1 MSAGLL
7 CRLRRSLAAVLLVG
21 LAVPTFAQTT
31 PVATLGG
38 DSFVSLDEDVGTY
51 NVVVNL
57 SPAPASSITI
67 NYALNSL
74 STTDSDYTD
83 PNSGSISVAANEAS
97 ANIPVVIVDD
107 NLEELNELFRV
118 RLIAGSGYTLGGGNS
133 IIVQDVIIQD
143 NDRLNAIIDQSDGDT
158 TVTEADGTDTYTFPL
173 DRQPPGDVEIMVV
186 SNATNVA
193 TVSPSILTFT
203 TANWN
208 MAQTV
213 TVTGVNNNRD
223 DAMNA
228 RTAIIQHAAMSTI
241 EYDLDSVDVTVTD
254 DDVPV
259 LTVSEQDGHTT
270 IVEGGDART
279 FVVVSDIP
287 IDGLVSYR
295 SPTSDDLSIVF
306 ITPPTLTGETP
317 MHTSEISFGDDDM
330 DDPSGRT
337 ATAVIRAGSGYTLGD
352 PSTVTFTVIDNDP
365 TTVTLAGVDGDI
377 GEGDGKPF
385 TVTLG
390 RELVDGEVLAV
401 PLTFMGEATP
411 GTDYTV
417 TGAAAT
423 GVAYTGLNSAT
434 GTVTF
439 TGPSAASATL
449 TLSATPDSDVEAS
462 GETVIIDLG
471 TLDGDSGTGLDGG
484 ATGTD
489 NLADFSIQPFSAS
502 ITLTSTTGS
511 EGNSGSQDTRFQ
523 INMAPARSRLT
534 NFLVCIDPG
543 STAIYQGGGRDFILR
558 TASRNSF
565 IVGVGSTT
573 QAQGTTTPGCTAVV
587 VGANATNT
595 GTTYNIRT
603 DGDTTDEPDET
614 VVLTLA
620 RVTASTSSVNTP
632 NGVAISP
639 TANRVTFTITDDD
652 PTVVSLTRP
661 SSDTGAVH
669 EGAEAILVV
678 DLSRRLI
685 NGETID
691 VPLSIS
697 GTNVTPDDWNLA
709 LSGTSFG
716 ATLSGED
723 TSTPLLRISDAASL
737 GGANL
742 FLTPTFDETDEG
754 GTETYTIALGPDGA
768 GTNGFDRTTL
778 GTNVGGGADPHATTN
793 TLDLEVLD
801 SMRHTMSLSLDSEM
815 GAEGDSGLSDG
826 ATMTM
831 TIDPP
836 SPQVVSFDI
845 QLSGTATRG
854 GNDYSVFVAGS
865 NTDGSVSDST
875 LRLNLPANRATV
887 PFRIRANGDTVDESN
902 ETVTLALVRFGTPA
916 NVIFD
921 DDATTVTY
929 TITDDDTAGVTITET
944 DDATTLIEDGTD
956 DYGVV
961 LTSQPTADVTI
972 TPTSGTTATAT
983 VSPSALTFTATNW
996 DTAQTFTVTGV
1007 DNAIDGADQEVT
1019 ISHTATATGDAI
1031 YNAITPASV
1040 TATVIDDEPT
1050 IVSLTRTGGTGAIEE
1065 GGTVGF
1071 TIALDRALT
1080 AGEIIDVPLSIGGTG
1095 VTTDDWSLTAA
1106 GTGVTLSAEGTAT
1119 PLLSFAGEGSETA
1132 TLVLT
1137 TARDVT
1143 TEGTGTETYTIA
1155 LGPNDNSAN
1164 GFDHA
1169 SRATNVGGGADPH
1182 PSDNTFDVMVGD
1194 VSLISFALAS
1204 SAADEGVG
1212 THNVVFNLMPAPTA
1226 DMMITYVS
1234 TAHSATENGD
1244 YSVPGRRISVTANTS
1259 SVSIP
1264 VTIID
1269 DSLDEIRESAAL
1281 TLTTIGSD
1289 YTPGSTS
1296 THTLFIIDND
1306 ATTVTLAGAAGD
1318 IMEGADKAFT
1328 VTLGRA
1334 LAAGEALAVP
1344 LTFMGEATPG
1354 TDYTVT
1360 GATASGVT
1368 YSGLGSAAGTVT
1380 FTGPSA
1386 ASTTLTLSATADSDV
1401 EASGESVIIGL
1412 GTLNSNSG
1420 TDLGGGASGTDNLA
1434 DFNIGGPPPVIGITG
1449 GPAVTEGSAATFTV
1463 TASRAQATDLPI
1475 MLTVADAAAPGD
1487 YLDSGDEGARMVNLP
1502 GGTTMT
1508 TVQIATQADRIDEP
1522 NGLITATIADG
1533 TGYTVDTPPAATV
1546 QVRDDDMTAV
1556 ALSSSTA
1563 GNITE
1568 GASKVFTVAL
1578 TRPLIAGESLAV
1590 PLTFMGEA
1598 TPGTDYTVTGPAA
1611 MGIAYSGLNSAAGT
1625 VTFTGPSADRTR
1637 LTLTA
1642 TLDNEVEAAGET
1654 VDIDLGTLGRDS
1666 GTNLGGGAF
1675 DADILNIFTIEDP
1688 SILTIT
1694 GGAAVTEGSSV
1705 TFTVTADRVPSSD
1718 LDITLTV
1725 ADAAA
1730 GDYLDAGD
1738 EGERMVT
1745 LSGTT
1750 TATLEIPTQADAID
1764 ETNGLITMTIADGTG
1779 YTVGMPSSAMVGV
1792 SDDDATTVTL
1802 AGTAADINE
1811 GVTRNLTVTVNRPLA
1826 AGESLA
1832 VPLTLGGTATR
1843 GTDYTLTGTDADGIA
1858 YTIPDSGPAGT
1869 VTFTGPA
1876 PAIATLTLAV
1886 QTDDADDAGET
1897 ITIAPGT
1904 PTGSGPGGPLG
1915 GALIGTGSLDY
1926 TIMQDPAI
1934 VLLPTLAITEGASA
1948 NYAVSLAV
1956 LPTIDVTIAVTGQA
1970 GTELTLSPDALTFTA
1985 TNWNT
1990 IQSFTVTAG
1999 TDADA
2004 DDDTATLM
2012 HTATG
2017 GNYDTV
2023 TAQITVNTRDED
2035 EAGVTL
2041 TETQDDT
2048 TVIEQGSADGGT
2060 DTYTVVLATQPAS
2073 AVEITVTSDTTSA
2086 ATVSPM
2092 TLTFTTANW
2101 NTAQTVTVTGINDNR
2116 VNAGGERTA
2125 SLSHHISTGDS
2136 RSYPTNGLSPA
2147 PVTVTVSDDDE
2158 AGVTLTETQ
2167 GGTTVVEDGS
2177 ADGGTD
2183 TYTVE
2188 LDTQPSADVVI
2199 VPTSGTTSAAT
2210 VSPPRL
2216 TFTPAN
2222 WEAVQT
2228 VTVTGADDST
2238 DAVDRQS
2245 SITHAATSTD
2255 ADYNDIMVDSV
2266 TATVRD
2272 DEPTVVSLMRTG
2284 TTGAVDEGG
2293 TVGFTITLGRALSA
2307 GEIIDVPLSIGGTNV
2322 TTADWSLA
2330 AAGSGVSLTNEATAT
2345 PLLSFAE
2352 GAETATLELSPEAD
2366 NIDEGTETYRIELG
2380 ANGDGTNGFDHTSLG
2395 TNVGGG
2401 ADPHGSANGFDVEVV
2416 DAASHIVSVAID
2428 PAMGAEGDTGLS
2440 DGATVTVTVTPPRPQ
2455 GFALSLE
2462 LSGTATRGSDY
2473 RFTQADNS
2481 EITGA
2486 LELSF
2491 AADQASV
2498 AYKIRVSG
2506 DAVDEDDETVIVTV
2520 DRVGT
2525 TPEDVAIAPGA
2536 ASVSYTVLNDDTP
2549 PGVTLVEPNGA
2560 TTLTETGSARYTMVL
2575 NRQPTSDVTVVATS
2589 GMASLATV
2597 SPAAGLI
2604 FSDSNWDTAQTVTVT
2619 GVNNDAD
2626 ASDRT
2631 VIISHAATSTDSNY
2645 SGLAV
2650 ASVTATVS
2658 DDDATPVT
2666 LAGAAG
2672 NLTEGDAKTITV
2684 TLGRALVAGEVLAVP
2699 LSFGGAAT
2707 PGTDYSITG
2716 RAASGVSYTGLN
2728 GAAGTVTFTGPL
2740 TGMTATVATLT
2751 LSATV
2756 DSVDEGGGETVDIDL
2771 GTLDGDSGTNLGGG
2785 ASGTDSLADFTIEE
2799 PVVIDITGGAAVT
2812 EGSSATF
2819 TLTASRAPGAELSI
2833 TVAVTDAAAGNF
2845 VDSGAEGEATVT
2857 LASGATT
2864 VTYEVATQAD
2874 VTDEASGTLTVTVAD
2889 GDGYMVGPSP
2899 VAMVAVNDDD
2909 ATVVTLS
2916 GAGGNLNEGATSALS
2931 VTLNRGLISGESL
2944 AVPLTL
2950 GGTAERGTDY
2960 TLTGTPANNIAYD
2973 IPDSGGAGT
2982 VTFSGPS
2989 VSAATLTLR
2998 ILTDIITDA
3007 NETIDID
3014 LGPLGTTTGTNLG
3027 GGARGTDNLADFVI
3041 MEEPTIVLMPASL
3054 TVTEGGSAVG
3064 YAVSLATRP
3073 MVNVAIAVT
3082 GHSGTDL
3089 SPTPSGLTFTSANWS
3104 AVQTITVTADTDV
3117 DAVDDT
3123 ARLTHTASATG
3134 DGYDGVTAQL
3144 PVTITDPDMAGV
3156 TLVETAGAT
3165 RIVENGSTDTYT
3177 VELSTQ
3183 PSGNVELMI
3192 ASSDQTAAT
3201 VSPTGLTFTMGN
3213 WNTAQEVTVRGVDD
3227 RIDNAG
3233 GERRVS
3239 LSHRISRG
3247 DGNSYPTDGLTLESL
3262 AVTVVDD
3269 DEAGVRFSETGV
3281 TVNENGA
3288 EDGGTASYT
3297 VVLTTPPAGA
3307 VEIAVSSDLP
3317 TAATASPAV
3326 LTFTVGNWDTEQT
3339 VTVRGVD
3346 DRLDNSPRDRR
3357 RTRISHG
3364 IRVGDGVGYPT
3375 SLSLTAVVVAVLD
3388 DDAAPAVMISAMED
3402 FTVNENG
3409 GMASYTVE
3417 LASQPAGDVEIT
3429 TTSTMP
3435 IAAMVSPASLTFT
3448 TANWDTAQRV
3458 TVTGVDDNI
3467 NNPDNRRTASI
3478 GHRISNGDGG
3488 GYPTDGLSPESVVV
3502 TVTDD
3507 DAAPGVM
3514 ISVDVATVN
3523 ENGGT
3528 ASYTVELASQPAGD
3542 VEITTT
3548 STMPIAAMVS
3558 PASLTFT
3565 TVNWDTA
3572 QRVTVTG
3579 VDDNINNPGNRRT
3592 ASIGHRI
3599 SVGDGGGYPTDG
3611 LSPESVV
3618 VTVTDD
3624 DAAPGVTISVDVATV
3639 NENGGTASY
3648 TVVLDSQPGA
3658 PVQLTVTSDTPTA
3671 ATAGPST
3678 LTFTTVNW
3686 NTAQVVTVTG
3696 VVDDIDHPGGA
3707 RTASIGHRISNGDG
3721 GRYPTDGLSPESVV
3735 VTVTDG
3741 ETETSQMQAA
3751 QETWLPRFGLMALEH
3766 MLGGLDARFSLT
3778 DRAPGLS
3785 GNVSGLSS
3793 GRALPGVDHGIGDVS
3808 GLGAD
3813 GFGQGAGHGD
3823 GLGAGSVDRL
3833 LNLSR
3838 TLSLRDM
3845 LSGSRFVYTDQD
3857 GVSVWGQASYSRYE
3871 DAREGVTVDG
3881 EVTTGLLGVDSDNG
3895 RTLLG
3900 LALSYSEGTGDWSGA
3915 SAQGELSSTLAS
3927 LLPYIRHNV
3936 TERLQLWAAASYGL
3950 GNLEQ
3955 SSTSADSRHDINQLS
3970 ASVGLRGTLLE
3981 RPVEAGGLKLELTS
3995 DATLARIESN
4005 DDDGGVAGLTADTQ
4019 RLRLGLEW
4027 SWQMP
4032 QADGGRLVPELELGM
4047 RYDGGDSSDGV
4058 GVELGGGI
4066 SWELPSRGLT
4076 VDVRGRRLLD
4086 HDAAERREWGVSGSL
4101 RYELQPDTAYGPS
4114 LSVRQEYGTA
4124 AASGGLDR
4132 LLSDSLSEA
4141 LEGDSSQPG
4150 SASGRWSLE
4159 GEWGLALSDGATGIP
4174 YAGLSSSGTSSGSG
4188 RDLTVGW
4195 RLLSA
4200 PGGPDTE
4207 LDIKA
4212 LRRRDGEGKTNHGIG
4227 AQWKLHW

>member
-1 MSAGLL
+1 M
-7 CRLRRSLAAVLLVG
+7 
-21 LAVPTFAQTT
+21 
-31 PVATLGG
+31 
-38 DSFVSLDEDVGTY
+38 DELDE
-51 NVVVNL
+51 
-57 SPAPASSITI
+57 
-67 NYALNSL
+67 
-74 STTDSDYTD
+74 
-83 PNSGSISVAANEAS
+83 
-97 ANIPVVIVDD
+97 
-107 NLEELNELFRV
+107 
-118 RLIAGSGYTLGGGNS
+118 
-133 IIVQDVIIQD
+133 
-143 NDRLNAIIDQSDGDT
+143 
-158 TVTEADGTDTYTFPL
+158 
-173 DRQPPGDVEIMVV
+173 
-186 SNATNVA
+186 
-193 TVSPSILTFT
+193 
-203 TANWN
+203 
-208 MAQTV
+208 
-213 TVTGVNNNRD
+213 
-223 DAMNA
+223 
-228 RTAIIQHAAMSTI
+228 
-241 EYDLDSVDVTVTD
+241 
-254 DDVPV
+254 
-259 LTVSEQDGHTT
+259 
-270 IVEGGDART
+270 
-279 FVVVSDIP
+279 
-287 IDGLVSYR
+287 
-295 SPTSDDLSIVF
+295 
-306 ITPPTLTGETP
+306 
-317 MHTSEISFGDDDM
+317 
-330 DDPSGRT
+330 
-337 ATAVIRAGSGYTLGD
+337 
-352 PSTVTFTVIDNDP
+352 
-365 TTVTLAGVDGDI
+365 TVTL
-377 GEGDGKPF
+377 
-385 TVTLG
+385 TLQ
-390 RELVDGEVLAV
+390 R
-401 PLTFMGEATP
+401 
-411 GTDYTV
+411 
-417 TGAAAT
+417 
-423 GVAYTGLNSAT
+423 
-434 GTVTF
+434 
-439 TGPSAASATL
+439 
-449 TLSATPDSDVEAS
+449 
-462 GETVIIDLG
+462 
-471 TLDGDSGTGLDGG
+471 
-484 ATGTD
+484 
-489 NLADFSIQPFSAS
+489 
-502 ITLTSTTGS
+502 TSTT
-511 EGNSGSQDTRFQ
+511 
-523 INMAPARSRLT
+523 P
-534 NFLVCIDPG
+534 
-543 STAIYQGGGRDFILR
+543 
-558 TASRNSF
+558 RN
-565 IVGVGSTT
+565 IVLDSD
-573 QAQGTTTPGCTAVV
+573 A
-587 VGANATNT
+587 
-595 GTTYNIRT
+595 
-603 DGDTTDEPDET
+603 D
-614 VVLTLA
+614 
-620 RVTASTSSVNTP
+620 S
-632 NGVAISP
+632 
-639 TANRVTFTITDDD
+639 VTFTITDDD
-652 PTVVSLTRP
+652 P
-661 SSDTGAVH
+661 A
-669 EGAEAILVV
+669 
-678 DLSRRLI
+678 
-685 NGETID
+685 
-691 VPLSIS
+691 
-697 GTNVTPDDWNLA
+697 
-709 LSGTSFG
+709 
-716 ATLSGED
+716 
-723 TSTPLLRISDAASL
+723 
-737 GGANL
+737 
-742 FLTPTFDETDEG
+742 
-754 GTETYTIALGPDGA
+754 
-768 GTNGFDRTTL
+768 
-778 GTNVGGGADPHATTN
+778 
-793 TLDLEVLD
+793 
-801 SMRHTMSLSLDSEM
+801 
-815 GAEGDSGLSDG
+815 
-826 ATMTM
+826 
-831 TIDPP
+831 
-836 SPQVVSFDI
+836 
-845 QLSGTATRG
+845 
-854 GNDYSVFVAGS
+854 
-865 NTDGSVSDST
+865 
-875 LRLNLPANRATV
+875 
-887 PFRIRANGDTVDESN
+887 
-902 ETVTLALVRFGTPA
+902 
-916 NVIFD
+916 
-921 DDATTVTY
+921 
-929 TITDDDTAGVTITET
+929 
-944 DDATTLIEDGTD
+944 
-956 DYGVV
+956 
-961 LTSQPTADVTI
+961 
-972 TPTSGTTATAT
+972 
-983 VSPSALTFTATNW
+983 
-996 DTAQTFTVTGV
+996 
-1007 DNAIDGADQEVT
+1007 
-1019 ISHTATATGDAI
+1019 
-1031 YNAITPASV
+1031 
-1040 TATVIDDEPT
+1040 
-1050 IVSLTRTGGTGAIEE
+1050 IVSLTRTGGTGAIDE

-1071 TIALDRALT
+1071 TIELDRALT

-1095 VTTDDWSLTAA
+1095 VTTDDWSLAAA
-1106 GTGVTLSAEGTAT
+1106 GTGVTLSAEDTATPLLSFAGAGAETATLVLTTALDNTAEGGGTETYTIALGPNDNSANGFDLASRATNVGGGADPHASDTGFDVMVGDGIGHTLSISLDRTMSAEGDFGIGNSGLSEGATLTFTIDPPGATTGVVSLNIVGSLDNTDFLFATSENPTVFFHELGRLSINLATFFSSGSSRTFRVRAIGDDTDETDETVQIALERVGGTPANVVISPTANRVTYTIIDDDTAGVTITETDDATTLAEDGTDDYGVVLTSQPNSNVTITATSGTTATATVSPSVLTFVVRTWDTPQTITVTGVDNAIDGADQQVTITHTATATEDAIYSAITPASVTATVIDDEPTIVSLTRTGDTGAIDEGGTVGFTIALNRPLTAGEIIDVPLSIGGTGVTPDDWSLTADGTGVTLSAEDTAT

-1386 ASTTLTLSATADSDV
+1386 ASATLTLSATADSDV

-1420 TDLGGGASGTDNLA
+1420 TGLGGGASGTDNLA

-1463 TASRAQATDLPI
+1463 TASRAQATNLPI

-1487 YLDSGDEGARMVNLP
+1487 YLNASDEGARMVTLP

-1590 PLTFMGEA
+1590 PLTFGGMA

-1611 MGIAYSGLNSAAGT
+1611 MGIAYRGLNSAAGT

-1730 GDYLDAGD
+1730 GDYLDADD

-1750 TATLEIPTQADAID
+1750 TATLEIPTQADATD

-1956 LPTIDVTIAVTGQA
+1956 LPTINVTIAVTGQA

-2035 EAGVTL
+2035 EAGVTI

-2101 NTAQTVTVTGINDNR
+2101 DTAQTVTVTGINDNR
-2116 VNAGGERTA
+2116 VNAGGARTA
-2125 SLSHHISTGDS
+2125 SLSHRISTGDS

-2245 SITHAATSTD
+2245 PITHAATSTD
-2255 ADYNDIMVDSV
+2255 ADYNGIVIDSV

-2293 TVGFTITLGRALSA
+2293 TVGFTITLGRALIA

-2416 DAASHIVSVAID
+2416 DAASHLVSIAID

-2631 VIISHAATSTDSNY
+2631 VIISHAATSTDANY

-2960 TLTGTPANNIAYD
+2960 TLTGAPASGVMYT

-3144 PVTITDPDMAGV
+3144 PVTITDIDVAGV

-3247 DGNSYPTDGLTLESL
+3247 DGNSYPMDGLTLESL

-3364 IRVGDGVGYPT
+3364 IRVGDGGGGYPT

-3435 IAAMVSPASLTFT
+3435 IAAMVSPAILTFT

-3478 GHRISNGDGG
+3478 GHRISNGDGST
-3488 GYPTDGLSPESVVV
+3488 YPTGGLSPESVVV

-3507 DAAPGVM
+3507 DAAPAVM
-3514 ISVDVATVN
+3514 ISAMEDFTVN

-3599 SVGDGGGYPTDG
+3599 SNGDGSTYPTGG

-3671 ATAGPST
+3671 ATAGPSI

-3686 NTAQVVTVTG
+3686 NTAQAVTVTG
-3696 VVDDIDHPGGA
+3696 VVDDIDNPGGA

-3721 GRYPTDGLSPESVV
+3721 STYPTGGLSPESVV

-3751 QETWLPRFGLMALEH
+3751 QETWLPRFGLMAVEH

-3813 GFGQGAGHGD
+3813 GFGQGSGAGHGD

-3845 LSGSRFVYTDQD
+3845 LRGSRFVYTDQD

-4200 PGGPDTE
+4200 PGGPDME